1 MGLVM
6 LTYMQ
11 ELCIHKIKKKEHS
24 MYNPEEIKERWKQA
38 LGSQ

>member
-11 ELCIHKIKKKEHS
+11 ELCIHKIKKEHS

-38 LGSQ
+38 LSSR